1 MDFSGMPLHGR
12 LRQHVTF
19 AINSLSAPPLF
30 YRQNNFLTDKITVY
44 ACHLL
49 YSGENNVIDLC
60 KLQ

>member
-1 MDFSGMPLHGR
+1 MPLHGR
-12 LRQHVTF
+12 LKQHVTF

-30 YRQNNFLTDKITVY
+30 YTQNNFLTDKITVY